1 MNINDDSRV
10 KYKVRCLNPR
20 QIVINTFQGYWRST
34 LVFNVYGSWICLYS
48 ITTCFKYGA
57 FHANYWKFHDQSSM
71 EEILTLLSYNKA
83 ENKDLIIYKNE
94 WRTIWKYVIKH
105 LTTLSMTS
113 WYSRL
118 NYLKISTTRKFI
130 ISTLQRLTRPSIV
143 FIFYLISW
151 YFHFFLT
158 WQFHQDHFSFDKRK
172 SERMVSN

>member
-1 MNINDDSRV
+1 MKKHPIIF
-10 KYKVRCLNPR
+10 KVWKLNLFVFH
-20 QIVINTFQGYWRST
+20 IKDMFLFLLHNTEHFMQ
-34 LVFNVYGSWICLYS
+34 
-48 ITTCFKYGA
+48 
-57 FHANYWKFHDQSSM
+57 NYWKFPDQSM

-83 ENKDLIIYKNE
+83 ENKELIIYKND
-94 WRTIWKYVIKH
+94 WGTIWKYVIKH

-151 YFHFFLT
+151 YFQFFLT